1 MTQPAIQAITER
13 PSWTTA
19 DLELL
24 PDDGSRYEIIDG
36 ELFVTRAPHW
46 GHQETCVRIA
56 SPLHIWSQETGSGRV
71 SIAPGI
77 IFSDANNVIP
87 DVVWASNERLAL
99 LIDKSGHLTA
109 APELIVEVLSPG
121 VDNERRDRDLK
132 LKLYSTRG
140 VREYWVIDWRVR
152 QIEVYR
158 RSQTALSLVGTL
170 LPGDELTTPL
180 LPGFSC
186 PVSNLFSQP

>member
-1 MTQPAIQAITER
+1 MTQSVTQATTER

-46 GHQETCVRIA
+46 GHQETCGRA
-56 SPLHIWSQETGSGRV
+56 FTELHTWSMVTKMGRV
-71 SIAPGI
+71 AVAPGI

-87 DVVWASNERLAL
+87 DVVWASNERLAIL
-99 LIDKSGHLTA
+99 MDESGHLTA

-140 VREYWVIDWRVR
+140 VREYWVIDWRLR

-186 PVSNLFSQP
+186 PVSNLFPQS

>member
-1 MTQPAIQAITER
+1 MTQSAIQATTER
-13 PSWTTA
+13 PNWTTA

-24 PDDGSRYEIIDG
+24 PDDGNHYEIIDG

-46 GHQETCVRIA
+46 GHQETCLRIA
-56 SPLHIWSQETGSGRV
+56 SPLHIWSLETGLGRT

-99 LIDKSGHLTA
+99 AIDESGHLTA

-121 VDNERRDRDLK
+121 TDNERRDRDLK

-140 VREYWVIDWRVR
+140 VQEYWVIDWRLR

-158 RSQTALSLVGTL
+158 RSQTTLGLVVTL
-170 LPGDELTTPL
+170 LPGDDLTTPL

-186 PVSNLFSQP
+186 PVSNLFPQQ